1 MRHCLGFAFLPVVF
15 VPLFLVPLLAG
26 SASAQELSSQPK
38 PGAKVCVA
46 IIANRTA
53 KSLFEERMTAR
64 LTRSLVQNKLEAVA
78 MDSATT
84 NDREL
89 HPTIQNSQELKS
101 RECDYLV
108 LTHIN
113 DTKTYPG
120 EIRSP
125 EISIGGK
132 APSVDAS
139 DPMGGSSGPV
149 YRDNLEVG
157 FALFRPGHL
166 KADLDTTLLAQP
178 SANVSDSLLPAMDRE
193 ANRISH
199 ELKKK

>member
-1 MRHCLGFAFLPVVF
+1 MRHCLGFAFLPVI
-15 VPLFLVPLLAG
+15 LVPLLAG

-46 IIANRTA
+46 IVANRTT

-64 LTRSLVQNKLEAVA
+64 LTRSLVQNKLAAVT

-89 HPTIQNSQELKS
+89 HPTIENSQELKS

-108 LTHIN
+108 LTHVN

-193 ANRISH
+193 ANRISR

>member
-1 MRHCLGFAFLPVVF
+1 MRRCEGFVFLPVLLI
-15 VPLFLVPLLAG
+15 PLFAG
-26 SASAQELSSQPK
+26 SASPQELSSQPQ

-46 IIANRTA
+46 IVANRTT
-53 KSLFEERMTAR
+53 KSLFVERMTER
-64 LTRSLVQNKLEAVA
+64 LTRGLVQNKLAAVT

-89 HPTIQNSQELKS
+89 HPTIENSGELKV

-108 LTHIN
+108 LTHVT
-113 DTKTYPG
+113 DPKTHPA
-120 EIRSP
+120 EMRIP
-125 EISIGGK
+125 DISIGGK
-132 APSVDAS
+132 VPSVDAS
-139 DPMGGSSGPV
+139 DPLGGSSGPV

-166 KADLDTTLLAQP
+166 KAELDTTFLAQP
-178 SANVSDSLLPAMDRE
+178 TANASDSLLPAMDRV